1 MFSPTVRDGFKG
13 RAMENAAGGRKIGVL
28 TSGGDCAGLN
38 AAIRAITMRAE
49 TGYGWQVVGIEQ
61 GTAGLLTDPPRVQPL
76 TTAMFD
82 GVLMRTG
89 GTFLGTTNRGDPFAY
104 PMPDGSVR
112 DRSDEII
119 AAYRSLGLSA
129 LIAIG
134 GDGSQAIIRK
144 LAQQGGIDLVC
155 IPKTIDNDIGATEVA
170 IGYDT
175 AVAVATEALDKLQP
189 TAASHDRIM
198 ILEVMGRDAGHIALA
213 AGVAGGADVILLPE
227 IPYSIDHV
235 VSKITATRRAG
246 RNFSLVVVAEAVP
259 DPDGRVVEHKGRY
272 SGVGHAVGR
281 ALDERVEAEV
291 RVTVLGHLQRGGQ
304 PSPRDRLMAG
314 VFGTHA
320 VDLIAQGRFD
330 RMVAW
335 RNRQVVD
342 FPIADA
348 IETYA
353 CVAQDN
359 PLVVTARGLGIS
371 FGDRAVA

>member
-1 MFSPTVRDGFKG
+1 MAD
-13 RAMENAAGGRKIGVL
+13 AATKIGVL

-49 TGYGWQVVGIEQ
+49 QGYGWKVLGIEQ
-61 GTAGLLTDPPRVQPL
+61 GTAGLLVSPPRVREL
-76 TTAMFD
+76 TAAMFD

-89 GTFLGTTNRGDPFAY
+89 GTFLGTTNRGNPFAY
-104 PMPDGSVR
+104 PMQDGTR
-112 DRSDEII
+112 KDRSDEII
-119 AAYRSLGLSA
+119 SAYNQLGLHA

-144 LAQQGGIDLVC
+144 LAQQGGINLVC

-175 AVAVATEALDKLQP
+175 AVTVATEALDKLQP

-213 AGVAGGADVILLPE
+213 SGVAGGADIILLPE
-227 IPYSIDHV
+227 IPYQVDHV
-235 VSKITATRRAG
+235 VSKIRALRRSG
-246 RNFSLVVVAEAVP
+246 RNFCLIVVAEAAP
-259 DPDGRVVEHKGRY
+259 DPDGEVVEHQGRY
-272 SGVGHAVGR
+272 SGVGHAIGR
-281 ALDERVEAEV
+281 VLDDRVEAEV
-291 RVTVLGHLQRGGQ
+291 RVTVLVHVQRGGQ

-320 VDLIAQGRFD
+320 VDLIAAGKFD

-335 RNRQVVD
+335 RNRQAVD
-342 FPIADA
+342 IPIEDA
-348 IETYA
+348 IATYA
-353 CVAQDN
+353 CVSPES
-359 PLVVTARGLGIS
+359 PLVATARALGIS
-371 FGDRAVA
+371 FGDVSVAGVG